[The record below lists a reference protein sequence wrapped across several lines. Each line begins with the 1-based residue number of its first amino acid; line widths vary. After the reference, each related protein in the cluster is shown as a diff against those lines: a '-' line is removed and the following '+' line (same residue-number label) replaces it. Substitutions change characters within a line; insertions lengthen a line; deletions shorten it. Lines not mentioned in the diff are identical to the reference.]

1 MSIQK
6 LLAVFVLGN
15 LPIFPSVIAASF
27 LLMTN
32 AASADVFGVTEDFWG
47 TPDQTGTFAWA
58 IDMANKTSGP
68 DTITVQGGL
77 EISVDSVVS
86 SSLTEGWLAT
96 ITESVR
102 IEGNGAKLIGNPAY
116 VTTGG
121 LIATKTNIVASPY
134 GPAIVGGDAINTP
147 AFSFAQIGTLDGNN
161 SSIAVDITDLG
172 SDGLASI
179 AEVRTGATLSVTGGD
194 FTNLVNYTRKDAAG
208 RGVFE
213 AEAGA
218 TLNISDVSISK
229 HYPFDTAIDAGTD
242 AVAFFGSIIGEDA
255 QLNLQNSTISE
266 SFGAGAIAWVGGDAN
281 IVSTV
286 VEDAGGISISDSQ
299 KKGELNLVNSIL
311 YMTGGDDLSQ
321 TNRIQVAGDAV
332 ANVIASSV
340 LIDALS
346 VDSSCTEISFECNGL
361 PLTATLGGVLNFNS
375 SVAVPLNAEFA
386 FPGLDSY
393 SEFSGGDLR
402 ADDFSFILGTPKQS
416 EAMIWSLFGNTDIL
430 TSGETF
436 EIDGDDT
443 IDLFLPLP
451 EGATPI
457 FGEALSRVVTDAGI
471 GGLNEL
477 INPID
482 GNLILFDVYGNER
495 FSSSGRRDIGA
506 VQGLA
511 PVPLPSSLL
520 LLMGGMGVLLVR
532 ARAAAEGN
540 PRSTFDRT

>member
-1 MSIQK
+1 MSIQR
-6 LLAVFVLGN
+6 LVTMLTLGN
-15 LPIFPSVIAASF
+15 LPIFPTVIAASF
-27 LLMTN
+27 LLLTN
-32 AASADVFGVTEDFWG
+32 PASADVFTVTETFWG
-47 TPDQTGTFAWA
+47 TPGQAGTFAWA
-58 IDMANKTSGP
+58 IEKANT
-68 DTITVQGGL
+68 TVGEDVIEVNDGL
-77 EISVDSVVS
+77 DISVDFASVP
-86 SSLTEGWLAT
+86 EQWLAT

-102 IEGNGAKLIGNPAY
+102 IEGNGATLIGNPAY
-116 VTTGG
+116 ATTGG
-121 LIATKTNIVASPY
+121 GEATKTNIVASPY
-134 GPAIVGGDAINTP
+134 RPAILDSDAIVTP
-147 AFSFAQIGTLDGNN
+147 AFSFARIGTREADN
-161 SSIAVDITDLG
+161 SSIKVDITDLG

-194 FTNLVNYTRKDAAG
+194 FTNLVNYTDSNAVG
-208 RGVFE
+208 RGVFQ
-213 AEAGA
+213 AEANA
-218 TLNISDVSISK
+218 ILNISDVSISK

-255 QLNLQNSTISE
+255 QLNLQNSTISQ

-346 VDSSCTEISFECNGL
+346 VDSRCMGIAYTCNGL

-375 SVAVPLNAEFA
+375 SVAVPLNAELA
-386 FPGLDSY
+386 FPGLNSY
-393 SEFSGGDLR
+393 SEFSNGNLL
-402 ADDFSFILGTPKQS
+402 ADDFSFILGTPTQNDD
-416 EAMIWSLFGNTDIL
+416 MIRSLFDNLNIQTL
-430 TSGETF
+430 GETF
-436 EIDGDDT
+436 EIGGDDT

-457 FGEALSRVVTDAGI
+457 FGEALSRVVTNAGI

-532 ARAAAEGN
+532 ARTAPETN